1 MLPTFGD
8 DARMTVVAWV
18 GAALGLVIVLSTLM
32 SVVTSLV
39 LPRLGSS
46 KIQLYTG
53 RVMIQLFTGVSHRFE
68 TYEARDRFLALQAPL
83 YLIVILA
90 TWLTTLLI
98 GFALVLWPFVHD
110 GGLIHALTVSG
121 SSLFTL
127 GFAAQ
132 AGAVPRFIIFCAAAA
147 GLTIVALQIAYL
159 PVLYAAFNRREVLVT
174 MLDSRAGSP
183 AWGPEL
189 LARSELV
196 DNVHNLGVLY
206 QRWEEWAADVA
217 ETHAS
222 YPVLLWFRSPHPYRS
237 WIIGLLAVMDAA
249 AIQLATQPLHAP
261 SEGRAFLRMGY
272 MCLRDLARVVGIP
285 FDNDPKPEDP
295 IQLTESN
302 FQDALDHL
310 ARVGWPMDRDAEQSW
325 IHFRGWRVN
334 YEALAYQLAD
344 AINAPPAL
352 WAGPRRNLP
361 PRLQPPERPPHREPS
376 AEVKRIRKLTEKR
389 RSTRATEPAAAPV
402 PGAESAKSPPDQPTR
417 T

>member
-1 MLPTFGD
+1 
-8 DARMTVVAWV
+8 MTVIAWIA
-18 GAALGLVIVLSTLM
+18 AALGLIIVLSTLM

-46 KIQLYTG
+46 RIQKYAG
-53 RVMIQLFTGVSHRFE
+53 RGMIKLFSRISHRFE

-90 TWLTTLLI
+90 VWLAALLV
-98 GFALVLWPFVHD
+98 GFALLLWPFMTS
-110 GGLIHALTVSG
+110 GGLVHAITVSG

-132 AGAVPRFIIFCAAAA
+132 AGAAPRLLVFCAAAA

-159 PVLYAAFNRREVLVT
+159 PVLYGAFNRREVLVT

-196 DNVHNLGVLY
+196 DNVHSLAILY

-237 WIIGLLAVMDAA
+237 WVIALLAVMDAA
-249 AIQLATQPLHAP
+249 ALQLSTQPLLAP
-261 SEGRAFLRMGY
+261 SEARAFLRMGY
-272 MCLRDLARVVGIP
+272 MCLRDLATVVGLTYDP
-285 FDNDPKPEDP
+285 DPKPDDP
-295 IQLTESN
+295 IQLTEDN
-302 FQDALDHL
+302 FLDAIHHL
-310 ARVGWPMDRDAEQSW
+310 EHVGWTMQRGAAESW

-334 YEALAYQLAD
+334 YEALAYGIAD
-344 AINAPPAL
+344 AVNAPPAL

-376 AEVKRIRKLTEKR
+376 PEMQRIRKLTEKR
-389 RSTRATEPAAAPV
+389 RSTREP
-402 PGAESAKSPPDQPTR
+402 
-417 T
+417 

>member
-1 MLPTFGD
+1 LSLATPAFGD
-8 DARMTVVAWV
+8 DAWMTVIAWIA
-18 GAALGLVIVLSTLM
+18 AALGLVIVLSTLM

-46 KIQLYTG
+46 RTQNYAG
-53 RVMIQLFTGVSHRFE
+53 RGMIKLFSRISHRFE

-83 YLIVILA
+83 YLIVILGI
-90 TWLTTLLI
+90 WLAALLV
-98 GFALVLWPFVHD
+98 GFALLLWPFMRT
-110 GGLIHALTVSG
+110 GGLIHAITVSG

-127 GFAAQ
+127 GFASE
-132 AGAVPRFIIFCAAAA
+132 AGAAPRFLVFCAAAA

-159 PVLYAAFNRREVLVT
+159 PVLYGAFNRREVLVT

-196 DNVHNLGVLY
+196 DNVHNLASLY

-237 WIIGLLAVMDAA
+237 WVIGLLAVLDAA
-249 AIQLATQPLHAP
+249 AMQLATQPLLAP
-261 SEGRAFLRMGY
+261 SEARAFLRMGY
-272 MCLRDLARVVGIP
+272 MCLRDLATVVGLT
-285 FDNDPKPEDP
+285 FDPDPKPDDH
-295 IQLTESN
+295 IQLTEDN
-302 FQDALDHL
+302 YQDAIHHL
-310 ARVGWPMDRDAEQSW
+310 EHVGWTMQRDAAESW
-325 IHFRGWRVN
+325 VHFRGWRVN
-334 YEALAYQLAD
+334 YEALAYGIAD
-344 AINAPPAL
+344 AVNAPPAL

-376 AEVKRIRKLTEKR
+376 PEMQRIRKLTEKR
-389 RSTRATEPAAAPV
+389 RSTRET
-402 PGAESAKSPPDQPTR
+402 
-417 T
+417 

>member
-1 MLPTFGD
+1 
-8 DARMTVVAWV
+8 MTVVEWIAAAV
-18 GAALGLVIVLSTLM
+18 GLAVVLSTLM

-39 LPRLGSS
+39 LPRRGSS
-46 KIQLYTG
+46 RIQQYAG
-53 RVMIQLFTGVSHRFE
+53 RGMIKLFSRISHRFE

-83 YLIVILA
+83 YLMVILA
-90 TWLTTLLI
+90 IWLAALLF
-98 GFALVLWPFVHD
+98 GFALMLWPFMQN
-110 GGLIHALTVSG
+110 GGLVHAVTVSG

-132 AGAVPRFIIFCAAAA
+132 SGAAPRLLVFCAAAA

-159 PVLYAAFNRREVLVT
+159 PVLYGAFNRREVLVT

-196 DNVHNLGVLY
+196 DNVHNLASLY

-237 WIIGLLAVMDAA
+237 WVIGLLAVMDAA
-249 AIQLATQPLHAP
+249 AMQLATQPLVAP
-261 SEGRAFLRMGY
+261 SEARAFLRMGY
-272 MCLRDLARVVGIP
+272 MCLRDLATVIGVTYDP
-285 FDNDPKPEDP
+285 DPKPGDP
-295 IQLTESN
+295 IQLTEDN
-302 FQDALDHL
+302 YQDAIHHL
-310 ARVGWPMDRDAEQSW
+310 EHAGWKMQRSAAESW
-325 IHFRGWRVN
+325 VHFRGWRVN
-334 YEALAYQLAD
+334 YESLAYGIAD
-344 AINAPPAL
+344 AVNAPPAL

-376 AEVKRIRKLTEKR
+376 PVLHSVTKTTEKR
-389 RSTRATEPAAAPV
+389 RSTRD
-402 PGAESAKSPPDQPTR
+402 S
-417 T
+417 

>member
-1 MLPTFGD
+1 
-8 DARMTVVAWV
+8 MTVIEWI

-46 KIQLYTG
+46 RIQKYAG
-53 RVMIQLFTGVSHRFE
+53 RGMITLFSRISHRFE

-83 YLIVILA
+83 YLMVILA
-90 TWLTTLLI
+90 IWLAALLV
-98 GFALVLWPFVHD
+98 GFALMLWPFMQT
-110 GGLIHALTVSG
+110 GGLVHAITVSG

-132 AGAVPRFIIFCAAAA
+132 SGAAPRFLVFCAAAA

-159 PVLYAAFNRREVLVT
+159 PVLYGAFNRREVLVT

-196 DNVHNLGVLY
+196 DNVHSLATLY

-237 WIIGLLAVMDAA
+237 WVIGLLAVLDAA
-249 AIQLATQPLHAP
+249 AMQLATQPLLAP
-261 SEGRAFLRMGY
+261 SEARAFLRMGY
-272 MCLRDLARVVGIP
+272 MCLRDLATVVGVK
-285 FDNDPKPEDP
+285 FDADPKPSDP
-295 IQLTESN
+295 IQLTEDN
-302 FQDALDHL
+302 YRDAIHHL
-310 ARVGWPMDRDAEQSW
+310 EHVGWTMQRAAEDSW

-334 YEALAYQLAD
+334 YEALAYGIAD
-344 AINAPPAL
+344 AVNAPPAL

-376 AEVKRIRKLTEKR
+376 AEMQRIQKLTAKR
-389 RSTRATEPAAAPV
+389 RSTRETSS
-402 PGAESAKSPPDQPTR
+402 PGAASAADRDAHGPLR
-417 T
+417 

>member
-1 MLPTFGD
+1 LPLATPVFGD
-8 DARMTVVAWV
+8 DARMTVVAWIA
-18 GAALGLVIVLSTLM
+18 AALGLLIVLSTLM

-46 KIQLYTG
+46 RIQKFAG
-53 RVMIQLFTGVSHRFE
+53 RGMIKLFSRVSHRFE

-90 TWLTTLLI
+90 IWLAALLI
-98 GFALVLWPFVHD
+98 GFALMLWPFMHT
-110 GGLIHALTVSG
+110 GGLVHAITVSG

-127 GFAAQ
+127 GFAAESG
-132 AGAVPRFIIFCAAAA
+132 AGPRLIVFCAAAA

-159 PVLYAAFNRREVLVT
+159 PVLYGAFNRREVLVT

-196 DNVHNLGVLY
+196 DNVQNLARLY

-237 WIIGLLAVMDAA
+237 WVIGLLAVMDAA
-249 AIQLATQPLHAP
+249 AMQLATQPLVAP
-261 SEGRAFLRMGY
+261 SDARAFLRMGY
-272 MCLRDLARVVGIP
+272 MCLRDLAVVVGLTYDP
-285 FDNDPKPEDP
+285 DPKPGDP
-295 IQLTESN
+295 IQLTEDN
-302 FQDALDHL
+302 YQDAIHHL
-310 ARVGWPMDRDAEQSW
+310 EHVGWKMQRGAAESW

-334 YEALAYQLAD
+334 YESLAYRIAD
-344 AINAPPAL
+344 AVNAPPAL
-352 WAGPRRNLP
+352 WAGPRTNLP

-376 AEVKRIRKLTEKR
+376 PEMQHIRKLTEKR
-389 RSTRATEPAAAPV
+389 RSTRET
-402 PGAESAKSPPDQPTR
+402 
-417 T
+417 

>member
-1 MLPTFGD
+1 VLPTQAFGD
-8 DARMTVVAWV
+8 DAEMTVIAWI
-18 GAALGLVIVLSTLM
+18 GGGLGLLIVLSTLM

-46 KIQLYTG
+46 RVQNYAG
-53 RVMIQLFTGVSHRFE
+53 RGMIKLFSRISHRFE

-90 TWLTTLLI
+90 IWLAALLI
-98 GFALVLWPFVHD
+98 GFALLLWPFMRT
-110 GGLIHALTVSG
+110 GGLVHAITVSG

-127 GFAAQ
+127 GFAAESGV
-132 AGAVPRFIIFCAAAA
+132 APRLLVFCAAAA
-147 GLTIVALQIAYL
+147 GLWIVALQIAYL
-159 PVLYAAFNRREVLVT
+159 PVLYGAFNRREVLVT

-196 DNVHNLGVLY
+196 DNVQNLGRLY

-237 WIIGLLAVMDAA
+237 WVIGLLAVMDAA
-249 AIQLATQPLHAP
+249 AMHLATQPLLAP
-261 SEGRAFLRMGY
+261 SEARAFLRMGY
-272 MCLRDLARVVGIP
+272 MCLRDLATVVGLA
-285 FDNDPKPEDP
+285 FDPDPKPSDP
-295 IQLTESN
+295 IQLTEDN
-302 FQDALDHL
+302 YQDAIHHL
-310 ARVGWPMDRDAEQSW
+310 EHVGWTMQRGAAESW
-325 IHFRGWRVN
+325 VHFRGWRVN
-334 YEALAYQLAD
+334 YEALAYGIAD
-344 AINAPPAL
+344 AVNAPPAL

-376 AEVKRIRKLTEKR
+376 PEMQRIRKLTEKR
-389 RSTRATEPAAAPV
+389 RSTREP
-402 PGAESAKSPPDQPTR
+402 
-417 T
+417 

>member
-1 MLPTFGD
+1 
-8 DARMTVVAWV
+8 MTLVSWIA
-18 GAALGLVIVLSTLM
+18 AALGLVIVLSTLM

-46 KIQLYTG
+46 RIQKYAG
-53 RVMIQLFTGVSHRFE
+53 RGMIKLFSRISHRFE

-90 TWLTTLLI
+90 IWLAALLI
-98 GFALVLWPFVHD
+98 GFALLLWPFMHS
-110 GGLIHALTVSG
+110 GGLIHAITVSG

-127 GFAAQ
+127 GFAAES
-132 AGAVPRFIIFCAAAA
+132 GAAPRFLVFCAAAA

-159 PVLYAAFNRREVLVT
+159 PVLYGAFNRREVLVT

-196 DNVHNLGVLY
+196 DNVQSLASLY

-237 WIIGLLAVMDAA
+237 WVIGLLAVLDAA
-249 AIQLATQPLHAP
+249 ALQLSTQPLSAP
-261 SEGRAFLRMGY
+261 SEARAFMRMGY
-272 MCLRDLARVVGIP
+272 MCLRDLAAVVGIP
-285 FDNDPKPEDP
+285 FDPDPKPEDP
-295 IQLTESN
+295 ITLTEDN
-302 FQDALDHL
+302 YQDAIHHL
-310 ARVGWPMDRDAEQSW
+310 EHVNWKMQRPAAESW
-325 IHFRGWRVN
+325 VHFRGWRVN
-334 YEALAYQLAD
+334 YEATAYAIAD
-344 AINAPPAL
+344 AVNAPPAL

-361 PRLQPPERPPHREPS
+361 PRLQPPDRPPHREPTP
-376 AEVKRIRKLTEKR
+376 EFQRIRKLTEKR
-389 RSTRATEPAAAPV
+389 RSTRET
-402 PGAESAKSPPDQPTR
+402 
-417 T
+417 

>member
-1 MLPTFGD
+1 
-8 DARMTVVAWV
+8 MTVVAWIA
-18 GAALGLVIVLSTLM
+18 AALGLVVVLSTLM

-39 LPRLGSS
+39 LPRLASS
-46 KIQLYTG
+46 RVQLYVG
-53 RVMIQLFTGVSHRFE
+53 LGMIKSFSRISHRFE

-90 TWLTTLLI
+90 TWLTALLI
-98 GFALVLWPFVHD
+98 GFGLMLWPFMRT
-110 GGLIHALTVSG
+110 GGLLHALTVSG
-121 SSLFTL
+121 SSVFTL
-127 GFAAQ
+127 GFASQPGVA
-132 AGAVPRFIIFCAAAA
+132 PRLIVFCAAAA

-159 PVLYAAFNRREVLVT
+159 PVLYGAFNRREVLVT
-174 MLDSRAGSP
+174 MLDSRVGSP

-196 DNVHNLGVLY
+196 DNVHNLGLLY

-237 WIIGLLAVMDAA
+237 WVIGLLAVMDAA
-249 AIQLATQPLHAP
+249 AIQLSTQPLHAP
-261 SEGRAFLRMGY
+261 SEARAFLRMGY
-272 MCLRDLARVVGIP
+272 MCLRDLAHVVGLE
-285 FDNDPKPEDP
+285 FDADPKPDDP
-295 IQLTESN
+295 ISLTEDN
-302 FQDALDHL
+302 FQDALEHL
-310 ARVGWPMDRDAEQSW
+310 ARVAWPMERDAASSW

-334 YEALAYQLAD
+334 YESLAYRLGD

-376 AEVKRIRKLTEKR
+376 IEAKRLRRLTAKR
-389 RSTRATEPAAAPV
+389 RSTRDAEVEHDHGHVTPDEAPKGL
-402 PGAESAKSPPDQPTR
+402 PSA
-417 T
+417 

>member
-1 MLPTFGD
+1 
-8 DARMTVVAWV
+8 MTLIEWVAAVV
-18 GAALGLVIVLSTLM
+18 GLLIVLSTLM

-46 KIQLYTG
+46 RIQKYAG
-53 RVMIQLFTGVSHRFE
+53 RGMIKLFSRISHRFE

-90 TWLTTLLI
+90 IWLAALLI
-98 GFALVLWPFVHD
+98 GFALMLWPFMHS
-110 GGLIHALTVSG
+110 GGLIHAITVSG

-127 GFAAQ
+127 GFAAE
-132 AGAVPRFIIFCAAAA
+132 AGAAPRFLVFCAAAA

-159 PVLYAAFNRREVLVT
+159 PVLYGAFNRREILVT

-196 DNVHNLGVLY
+196 DNVHNLASLY

-222 YPVLLWFRSPHPYRS
+222 YPVLLWFRSPHPDRS
-237 WIIGLLAVMDAA
+237 WVIGLLAVLDAA
-249 AIQLATQPLHAP
+249 AIQLATQPLLAP
-261 SEGRAFLRMGY
+261 SEARAFLRMGY
-272 MCLRDLARVVGIP
+272 MCLRDLATVVGIP
-285 FDNDPKPEDP
+285 FDPDPKPGDP
-295 IQLTESN
+295 IQLTEDN
-302 FQDALDHL
+302 FQDAVHHL
-310 ARVGWPMDRDAEQSW
+310 EHVKWTMQRGAAESW
-325 IHFRGWRVN
+325 VHFRGWRVN
-334 YEALAYQLAD
+334 YEALAYGLAD
-344 AINAPPAL
+344 AVNAPPAL

-376 AEVKRIRKLTEKR
+376 AEMQRIHKLTEKR
-389 RSTRATEPAAAPV
+389 RSTRQT
-402 PGAESAKSPPDQPTR
+402 SPPKHE
-417 T
+417 

>member
-1 MLPTFGD
+1 
-8 DARMTVVAWV
+8 MTVIAWI
-18 GAALGLVIVLSTLM
+18 GGGLGLLIVLSTLM

-46 KIQLYTG
+46 RVQNYAG
-53 RVMIQLFTGVSHRFE
+53 RGMIKLFSRISHRFE

-90 TWLTTLLI
+90 IWLAALLI
-98 GFALVLWPFVHD
+98 GFALLLWPFMRT
-110 GGLIHALTVSG
+110 GGLVHAITVSG

-127 GFAAQ
+127 GFAAESGV
-132 AGAVPRFIIFCAAAA
+132 APRLLVFCAAAA
-147 GLTIVALQIAYL
+147 GLWIVALQIAYL
-159 PVLYAAFNRREVLVT
+159 PVLYGAFNRREVLVT

-196 DNVHNLGVLY
+196 DNVQNLGRLY

-237 WIIGLLAVMDAA
+237 WVIGLLAVMDAA
-249 AIQLATQPLHAP
+249 AMHLATQPLLAP
-261 SEGRAFLRMGY
+261 SEARAFLRMGY
-272 MCLRDLARVVGIP
+272 MCLRDLATVVGLA
-285 FDNDPKPEDP
+285 FDPDPKPSDP
-295 IQLTESN
+295 IQLTEDN
-302 FQDALDHL
+302 YQDAIHHL
-310 ARVGWPMDRDAEQSW
+310 EHVGWTMQRGAAESW
-325 IHFRGWRVN
+325 VHFRGWRVN
-334 YEALAYQLAD
+334 YEALAYGIAD
-344 AINAPPAL
+344 AVNAPPAL

-376 AEVKRIRKLTEKR
+376 PEMQRIRKLTEKR
-389 RSTRATEPAAAPV
+389 RSTREP
-402 PGAESAKSPPDQPTR
+402 
-417 T
+417 

>member
-1 MLPTFGD
+1 MMRG
-8 DARMTVVAWV
+8 MTVIAWIA
-18 GAALGLVIVLSTLM
+18 AALGLVIVLSTLM

-46 KIQLYTG
+46 RIQKYAG
-53 RVMIQLFTGVSHRFE
+53 RGMIKLFSRISHRFE

-83 YLIVILA
+83 YLIVILGI
-90 TWLTTLLI
+90 WLAALLV
-98 GFALVLWPFVHD
+98 GFALLLWPFMKT
-110 GGLIHALTVSG
+110 GGLIHAITVSG

-127 GFAAQ
+127 GFASE
-132 AGAVPRFIIFCAAAA
+132 AGAGPRFLVFCAAAA

-159 PVLYAAFNRREVLVT
+159 PVLYGAFNRREVLVT

-196 DNVHNLGVLY
+196 DNVHNLASLY

-237 WIIGLLAVMDAA
+237 WVIGLLAVLDAA
-249 AIQLATQPLHAP
+249 AMQQATQPLLAP
-261 SEGRAFLRMGY
+261 SEARAFLRMGY
-272 MCLRDLARVVGIP
+272 MCLRDLATVVGLT
-285 FDNDPKPEDP
+285 FDPDPKPDDH
-295 IQLTESN
+295 IQLTEDN
-302 FQDALDHL
+302 YKDAIHHL
-310 ARVGWPMDRDAEQSW
+310 EHVGWTMQRDAAESW

-334 YEALAYQLAD
+334 YEGLAYGIAD
-344 AINAPPAL
+344 AVNAPPAL

-376 AEVKRIRKLTEKR
+376 PEMQRIRKLTEKR
-389 RSTRATEPAAAPV
+389 RSTRET
-402 PGAESAKSPPDQPTR
+402 
-417 T
+417 

>member
-1 MLPTFGD
+1 MPAFGD
-8 DARMTVVAWV
+8 DAWMTVIAWIA
-18 GAALGLVIVLSTLM
+18 AALGLVIVLSTLM

-46 KIQLYTG
+46 RIQNYAG
-53 RVMIQLFTGVSHRFE
+53 RGMIKLFSRISHRFE

-83 YLIVILA
+83 YLIVILGI
-90 TWLTTLLI
+90 WLGALLV
-98 GFALVLWPFVHD
+98 GFALLLWPFMRS
-110 GGLIHALTVSG
+110 GGLIHAITVSG

-127 GFAAQ
+127 GFASE
-132 AGAVPRFIIFCAAAA
+132 AGAAPRFLVFCAAAA

-159 PVLYAAFNRREVLVT
+159 PVLYGAFNRREVLVT

-196 DNVHNLGVLY
+196 DNVHNLASLY

-237 WIIGLLAVMDAA
+237 WVIGLLAVLDAA
-249 AIQLATQPLHAP
+249 AMQLATQPLLAP
-261 SEGRAFLRMGY
+261 SEARAFLRMGY
-272 MCLRDLARVVGIP
+272 MCLRDLATVVGLT
-285 FDNDPKPEDP
+285 FDPDPKPNDP
-295 IQLTESN
+295 IQLTEDN
-302 FQDALDHL
+302 YQDAIHHL
-310 ARVGWPMDRDAEQSW
+310 EHVGWTMQRGAAESW
-325 IHFRGWRVN
+325 VHFRGWRVN
-334 YEALAYQLAD
+334 YEALAYGIAD
-344 AINAPPAL
+344 AVNAPPAL

-376 AEVKRIRKLTEKR
+376 PEMQRIRKLTEKR
-389 RSTRATEPAAAPV
+389 RSNRET
-402 PGAESAKSPPDQPTR
+402 
-417 T
+417 

>member
-1 MLPTFGD
+1 
-8 DARMTVVAWV
+8 MTVVAWIA
-18 GAALGLVIVLSTLM
+18 AALGLGIVLSTLM
-32 SVVTSLV
+32 SVVTALV

-46 KIQLYTG
+46 RIQRYVGLG
-53 RVMIQLFTGVSHRFE
+53 MIQLFSRVSHRFE

-90 TWLTTLLI
+90 TWLTALLI
-98 GFALVLWPFVHD
+98 GFALMLWPFMAH
-110 GGLIHALTVSG
+110 GGLVHALTVSG

-132 AGAVPRFIIFCAAAA
+132 SGPAPRLIVFCAAAA

-159 PVLYAAFNRREVLVT
+159 PVLYGAFNRREVLVT

-196 DNVHNLGVLY
+196 DNVHNLGKLY
-206 QRWEEWAADVA
+206 ESWEVWAADVA

-237 WIIGLLAVMDAA
+237 WVIALLAVLDAA
-249 AIQLATQPLHAP
+249 ALQLATQPLQAP
-261 SEGRAFLRMGY
+261 SEARAFLRMGY
-272 MCLRDLARVVGIP
+272 MCLRDLGRVIGLS
-285 FDNDPKPEDP
+285 FDSDPKPEDP
-295 IQLTESN
+295 IQLTEEN
-302 FQDALDHL
+302 FQDALHHL
-310 ARVGWPMDRDAEQSW
+310 SDVAWPMGRDAASAW

-334 YEALAYQLAD
+334 YESLAYRLGD
-344 AINAPPAL
+344 AVNAPPAL

-376 AEVKRIRKLTEKR
+376 DETKRLRKLTAKR
-389 RSTRATEPAAAPV
+389 RSTREMPTPDDGHPSAPSPA
-402 PGAESAKSPPDQPTR
+402 PPDQPVR